1 MENLLI
7 FDLDNTIYES
17 ETINKAVLKKMLS
30 DFEEVATFYF
40 GKDTAQQIIAA
51 LKQDSFDVALEKF
64 NIEAKIRQ
72 EFAEKFRKRNLRMK
86 IKPFSDF
93 EVVKT
98 LKEKKILV
106 SEGFQELQ
114 EAKIRS
120 LNLENLFS
128 KIYISNTLFQ
138 SRPSKKHIFDLILKR
153 RQITP
158 RHVFVIGD
166 KSESELKA
174 GRELGMRTVQVK
186 KLNQENSIYAE
197 FVVSD
202 FRELL
207 NMLKS

>member
-17 ETINKAVLKKMLS
+17 ATINKTIIKKMLS

-40 GKDTAQQIIAA
+40 GKDTAHQIIAA
-51 LKQDSFDVALEKF
+51 LKQDSFDVALKKF
-64 NIEAKIRQ
+64 NIEEKIRQ
-72 EFAEKFRKRNLRMK
+72 EFAEKFRKRNLQME

-106 SEGFQELQ
+106 SEGFKELQ

-128 KIYISNTLFQ
+128 ETYISNTLFQ

-158 RHVFVIGD
+158 QHVFVIGD

-197 FVVSD
+197 FVISD